1 MRNMLKLAGA
11 WLATCLVVALIM
23 SAVPHDAIAQ
33 SLAAFSPEHIGFGL
47 MGAIVTRVVPKTRQQ
62 LYALAYPETANQP
75 EAISHILFDTQTFTS
90 ASTTTL
96 TFFNTQQSDPTL
108 GNLEQAGALT
118 DPQWFE
124 IHNWGL
130 DVLQDG
136 SAVVGVTEVGIMDD
150 IAKLMLVGRPIFTF
164 SMSNKQ
170 YGPYPLSFL
179 HTSGGPTGQIAA
191 GNTAATGNIQ
201 FGTNSF
207 PDGGWNWRGNV
218 IIPPKVGFKASVQ
231 WAAAQTLAA
240 GNPLL
245 RMWIAGV
252 LHRRVL

>member
-1 MRNMLKLAGA
+1 MKNLLKMAGVFLGLGVAVAVMLSALPGAGMA
-11 WLATCLVVALIM
+11 LPFDADSLPVIGVALG
-23 SAVPHDAIAQ
+23 IA
-33 SLAAFSPEHIGFGL
+33 
-47 MGAIVTRVVPKTRQQ
+47 TRVVPKTRQQ

-75 EAISHILFDTQTFTS
+75 EAISHIIFDTQTFIS
-90 ASTTTL
+90 AATTTL
-96 TFFNTQQSDPTL
+96 TFFNTQQNDPTL

-136 SAVVGVTEVGIMDD
+136 SAVVGTTEVGIADD
-150 IAKLMLVGRPIFTF
+150 IQKIMLVGRPVFTF
-164 SMSNKQ
+164 AMSNKQ
-170 YGPYPLSFL
+170 YGQYPLSFM
-179 HTSGGPTGQIAA
+179 HTSGGVQGMIAA

-201 FGTNSF
+201 FANNSF

-218 IIPPKVGFKASVQ
+218 IIPPKVGFRVNVQ
-231 WAAAQTLAA
+231 WSAVQTLAA

-245 RMWIAGV
+245 RMWMAGV